1 MPVRPLPPGVVAT
14 RRNRLANRLNS
25 AAIHLL
31 RRAAQADGDDG
42 VTGARLSAL
51 SVLVFGGVATLSE
64 LARREGVSLPT
75 MSRLV
80 DALVREGLVTRVAD
94 ETDRRAVRIEASARG
109 RDVLERGRARRIARL
124 AAELERLTGAELG
137 ALERAL
143 GALERLERQIA
154 SRADQAAPDA
164 RERRPGPRPS
174 PSRSGG

>member
-1 MPVRPLPPGVVAT
+1 
-14 RRNRLANRLNS
+14 
-25 AAIHLL
+25 
-31 RRAAQADGDDG
+31 

-51 SVLVFGGVATLSE
+51 SVLVFGGVVTLSE
-64 LARREGVSLPT
+64 LARREGVSRPT

-124 AAELERLTGAELG
+124 AAALERLTAAELG

-143 GALERLERQIA
+143 GALERLERQLA
-154 SRADQAAPDA
+154 SRSDQGAPDA
-164 RERRPGPRPS
+164 RERRRSGARPS
-174 PSRSGG
+174 PSSRSGG